1 MTTYLMKALLLI
13 GVFLSLASLQ
23 AQEQQREVIDK
34 VIAMVGGE
42 FILLS
47 ELEDRYAQMAEQE
60 ATALPEGVRCNIL
73 DQVLVGKLLYNQSK
87 LDSIEVSP
95 EEVESQLNARIE
107 RILSYMNGNIQ
118 QFEEFYGQSITATK
132 DQFRSDLQEQLAA
145 ERMRGQVI
153 REVTVTPSEV
163 KNFFGTIPA
172 DSLPYFNSEVEI
184 GEIVVQ
190 PQANEVTRKA
200 TRDKLNAI
208 RAQITAGEISFAEA
222 ARANSM
228 DGSRNGGGDLGW
240 AKRGKFVPEF
250 EAAAYNIEPGEV
262 SDLVETE
269 FGYHLIQLE
278 ERRGNSIHVSH
289 ILLRPEVTEE
299 DIEKARVELDSVRN
313 VVANDSMSFSLAVK
327 YHSYEKYPSYNNDGR
342 MQNPND
348 GSNIFEVGDLDPD
361 IYFTIDEMEVGD
373 ISEPMEFRSPS
384 NDVMLRVVQ
393 LQSRSR
399 PHQAGL
405 DKDYSKIREATKQ
418 AKQSE
423 YLGKWINETLSKT
436 FIWIDQRYQSCP
448 NLNVWLES
456 SRTITEGN
464 VTSVGGR

>member
-1 MTTYLMKALLLI
+1 MTTHLTKALLLI
-13 GVFLSLASLQ
+13 CAFLSLANLS

-47 ELEDRYAQMAEQE
+47 ELEDRFAQAAEQSAEPIPAE
-60 ATALPEGVRCNIL
+60 ARCFIM
-73 DQVLVGKLLYNQSK
+73 DQLLVGKLLYNQSK
-87 LDSIEVSP
+87 IDSIEVTP

-107 RILSYMNGNIQ
+107 RILSYMNGNVE
-118 QFEEFYGQSITATK
+118 QFEEFYGQSIASTK
-132 DQFRSDLQEQLAA
+132 DQFRSDLQEQLAS

-163 KNFFGTIPA
+163 KNFFAQIPA

-190 PQANEVTRKA
+190 PTANEITKA
-200 TRDKLNAI
+200 ATIKELEAI
-208 RAQITAGEISFAEA
+208 RAQIVAGEISFAEA

-250 EAAAYNIEPGEV
+250 EAAAYNMEPGEV
-262 SDLVETE
+262 SELVETE
-269 FGYHLIQLE
+269 FGYHLLQLQ

-289 ILLRPEVTEE
+289 ILLRPEVTDE
-299 DIEKARVELDSVRN
+299 DIDKAKMKLDSVRN
-313 VVANDSMSFSLAVK
+313 LMLNDSLSFSLAVK
-327 YHSYEKYPSYNNDGR
+327 YYGYDKYPSYNNDGR
-342 MQNPND
+342 MQNPAD
-348 GSNIFEVGDLDPD
+348 GTTIFEVGDLDPD
-361 IYFTIDEMEVGD
+361 VYFTIDEMQVGD
-373 ISEPMEFRSPS
+373 ISEPLEFRSPTG
-384 NDVMLRVVQ
+384 DIMLRIIQ

-405 DKDYSKIREATKQ
+405 GQDYSKIQEATKQ
-418 AKQSE
+418 AKQNE
-423 YLGKWINETLSKT
+423 YLSEWIDETLSKT
-436 FIWIDQRYQSCP
+436 YIWIDQRYQSCP
-448 NLNVWLES
+448 NLKVWLES
-456 SRTITEGN
+456 SRTITGGN
-464 VTSVGGR
+464 VTTVGGR